1 MDGRHGARSA
11 DGPACEESGICV
23 RGLNAGGWRV
33 GGAAASGAASA
44 GEAGPDTCPQ

>member
-11 DGPACEESGICV
+11 DGPACEESGVCV
-23 RGLNAGGWRV
+23 RGLNGWGGE
-33 GGAAASGAASA
+33 AAASGAASA